1 MTAPYDDLARK
12 MAARLEHKLDPK
24 LPALV
29 ERVLAEEGEGDGDGG
44 DHGNKRFFDPTV
56 AIALADLIVTVA
68 KAAWDVLKD
77 VREGRE
83 KKKQAEHATAQ
94 QARIESLEARS
105 KEQEQ
110 ELAFLRG
117 LVLSRVRIAVE
128 APPGVP
134 AGDRD
139 DIYEAA
145 AEEVV
150 VEEKKRLRIAL

>member
-12 MAARLEHKLDPK
+12 MAARLERKVDPK

-29 ERVLAEEGEGDGDGG
+29 ERVLAEGDEDEGDSG
-44 DHGNKRFFDPTV
+44 HKRSFDPTIAV
-56 AIALADLIVTVA
+56 AIATFVVAIA
-68 KAAWDVLKD
+68 KAAWEVVKD

-83 KKKQAEHATAQ
+83 KKKQTQQGAAQ
-94 QARIESLEARS
+94 EARIETL
-105 KEQEQ
+105 EQEV
-110 ELAFLRG
+110 AFLKG

-128 APPGVP
+128 APPEVP
-134 AGDRD
+134 TGDRD